1 MQIHLNRRSII
12 HLVALALAA
21 VVWLGASPAFAQS
34 TTVTPA
40 GHNFTATANAT
51 SPATKVSLKAG
62 GVTVTCNSTQAD
74 TVPTTGNPNPSGP
87 VCSSIA
93 APSFTGCTSSIGGT
107 VTVTSSGTWTLCLA
121 NNNGSPTGTLT
132 IPQNGV
138 VVKDTVLG
146 ITCTATS
153 APNGAANITGTYHNT
168 NGLPPLPTLAF
179 SSVSVPVKTTG
190 GFPCPSATSGT
201 LSATY
206 AVSDTTDPTQAITV
220 GP

>member
-1 MQIHLNRRSII
+1 MQIHLSRRSVI

-40 GHNFTATANAT
+40 GHGFTATANAT
-51 SPATKVSLKAG
+51 SPATKVSFAAA
-62 GVTVTCNSTQAD
+62 GVTVTANSTQSD
-74 TVPTTGNPNPSGP
+74 TVPAAPNNHNANGA

-93 APSFTGCTSSIGGT
+93 APSFTGGSSSIGGT
-107 VTVTSSGTWTLCLA
+107 VTITSSGTWTLCLA
-121 NNNGSPTGTLT
+121 NNNGSPTATLT

-138 VVKDTVLG
+138 VIKDTVLG

-153 APNGAANITGTYHNT
+153 APNGPATITGAWN
-168 NGLPPLPTLAF
+168 NGPPPTLKFTSA
-179 SSVSVPVKTTG
+179 SVPVKTTG
-190 GFPCPSATSGT
+190 GFPCPSATTGT
-201 LSATY
+201 ISATY
-206 AVSDTTDPTQAITV
+206 VVSDTTDPTQSIAV

>member
-12 HLVALALAA
+12 HFVGMALAA

-40 GHNFTATANAT
+40 GHNFTATADGTNGSA
-51 SPATKVSLKAG
+51 KVKFSAA
-62 GVTVTCNSTQAD
+62 GVTVTCNSTQTD

-93 APSFTGCTSSIGGT
+93 APSFTSCSSSIGGT
-107 VTVTSSGTWTLCLA
+107 VTVTTSGTWTLCLA
-121 NNNGSPTGTLT
+121 DGSPQTGTLT

-138 VVKDTVLG
+138 VIKDVVLG
-146 ITCTATS
+146 VTCTATS
-153 APNGAANITGTYHNT
+153 APNGPANITGVWKGHVLT
-168 NGLPPLPTLAF
+168 NGLPTRTF
-179 SSVSVPVKTTG
+179 SSASVPVKTTG

-201 LSATY
+201 ISGTY
-206 AVSDTTDPTQAITV
+206 AISDTTDPTQFITV